1 MLHARALS
9 LESGE
14 KTEEGGV
21 NGGSYERAKAM
32 NKKKRSEKMYT
43 KRENHKR
50 LKFTLRNYDP
60 STYSGIRFIRSPM
73 GQIKFG
79 CINE

>member
-9 LESGE
+9 LERGE

-21 NGGSYERAKAM
+21 NGGSYERAKAI

-43 KRENHKR
+43 KCENHKR
-50 LKFTLRNYDP
+50 LKFTLRN
-60 STYSGIRFIRSPM
+60 
-73 GQIKFG
+73 
-79 CINE
+79 

>member
-9 LESGE
+9 LERGE

-21 NGGSYERAKAM
+21 NGDSYERAKAI
-32 NKKKRSEKMYT
+32 NKKKRSEKIYK

-50 LKFTLRNYDP
+50 LKVTLEIRIQAR
-60 STYSGIRFIRSPM
+60 TVESGSCGHQRKKIWLY
-73 GQIKFG
+73 
-79 CINE
+79 

>member
-1 MLHARALS
+1 MMRPALS

-21 NGGSYERAKAM
+21 NRGSYARAT

-43 KRENHKR
+43 KCENRKR
-50 LKFTLRNYDP
+50 LKLTLKN
-60 STYSGIRFIRSPM
+60 
-73 GQIKFG
+73 
-79 CINE
+79 

>member
-9 LESGE
+9 LESGG

-21 NGGSYERAKAM
+21 NGGSYERAEPYKQE
-32 NKKKRSEKMYT
+32 KKRSEKMYT

-50 LKFTLRNYDP
+50 LKFTSRN
-60 STYSGIRFIRSPM
+60 
-73 GQIKFG
+73 
-79 CINE
+79 

>member
-9 LESGE
+9 IESGE

-21 NGGSYERAKAM
+21 NGGSYERAKAI

-50 LKFTLRNYDP
+50 LKFTSRN
-60 STYSGIRFIRSPM
+60 
-73 GQIKFG
+73 
-79 CINE
+79 

>member
-21 NGGSYERAKAM
+21 NGGSYERAKAI
-32 NKKKRSEKMYT
+32 NKEKRSEKMYT

-50 LKFTLRNYDP
+50 LKFTLRN
-60 STYSGIRFIRSPM
+60 
-73 GQIKFG
+73 
-79 CINE
+79 

>member
-21 NGGSYERAKAM
+21 NGGSYERRRAKGP
-32 NKKKRSEKMYT
+32 
-43 KRENHKR
+43 R
-50 LKFTLRNYDP
+50 L
-60 STYSGIRFIRSPM
+60 
-73 GQIKFG
+73 
-79 CINE
+79 